1 MFSLIAAVLFGAST
15 TAVCLGLK
23 YLDPQT
29 GSVVSI
35 ATTVVCLLL
44 VSPWWMQASYWSNPG
59 IWVFAAGGLVHPVF
73 SRLMAY
79 EANKRVGPTVSST
92 FDGTSPLFAAG
103 MAIAFLDESLTWPIT
118 IGTGLIMGGVVTLY
132 WNRSISSKLMQAAAL
147 FALGAAFLR
156 AMIGVIGKFGLE
168 ILPDPFMA
176 GFVAYTVSTVFATM
190 ILVIRHHASPIA
202 FPRAGLGW
210 FMFSGVLSAVAVT
223 CFFYALLFGDV
234 IVVTPIV
241 STVPLF
247 AMLTAATFG
256 VDRITGRIV
265 LAVLVVIAGVSVVSV
280 G

>member
-15 TAVCLGLK
+15 TAVRLGLK

-92 FDGTSPLFAAG
+92 FDGTSPLFAVG

-147 FALGAAFLR
+147 FALGAAFLT

-223 CFFYALLFGDV
+223 CFFDALLFGDV